1 MLSNPM
7 LLSRDTSGGGGGGVD
22 VGVGLFLAW
31 EDFGRMFDN
40 SFPAC
45 TFFFFF
51 FLGG

>member
-7 LLSRDTSGGGGGGVD
+7 LLSRDTSGGGGGGGDVD

-40 SFPAC
+40 
-45 TFFFFF
+45 
-51 FLGG
+51 